1 MNPRIRECTGQGGGR
16 ECSGG
21 GGRGARGRGLGALGA
36 GGRRQG
42 AAPGA
47 QAWGGGG
54 LVDGLRPNCQI
65 ILILRIFDPQNLPQ
79 DRNIN
84 ISTYSGRMLG
94 HTKTTARMR
103 PHIEPYLL

>member
-1 MNPRIRECTGQGGGR
+1 MKKPQKKSTFRPSYIGGSLKSSTTQLDILMQYFVTVNPGIRECTGQGGGR

-36 GGRRQG
+36 RGWRQG

-54 LVDGLRPNCQI
+54 LVDGYRPSVR
-65 ILILRIFDPQNLPQ
+65 L
-79 DRNIN
+79 
-84 ISTYSGRMLG
+84 SSYS
-94 HTKTTARMR
+94 AFF
-103 PHIEPYLL
+103 